1 MVHNSI
7 YALNSWCMCH
17 LCKFMSCAA
26 TRTRVRCST
35 CTATGAD
42 HLHMVLTYAAWA
54 TQTKHGNMKFYMLI
68 EVIHEQAAC
77 AAWCCAALCN
87 VRALWAA
94 GLMPLHKR
102 GPVDSI
108 CMAISPLMC
117 EGTYAEL
124 TSQCPVRCRSISL
137 RLTSSTHRAFNT
149 RRSFASEPHSSKTSN
164 VPAAKAFIYILERAH
179 RSNKSK
185 YHENTGR
192 LRLNV
197 AHAARVGAE
206 PALGGWYSQF

>member
-1 MVHNSI
+1 
-7 YALNSWCMCH
+7 
-17 LCKFMSCAA
+17 
-26 TRTRVRCST
+26 
-35 CTATGAD
+35 
-42 HLHMVLTYAAWA
+42 
-54 TQTKHGNMKFYMLI
+54 
-68 EVIHEQAAC
+68 
-77 AAWCCAALCN
+77 
-87 VRALWAA
+87 
-94 GLMPLHKR
+94 MPLHKR

-164 VPAAKAFIYILERAH
+164 VPAAKTFIYILERAH

-185 YHENTGR
+185 YHENNGR

-197 AHAARVGAE
+197 AHAARVGAGCGTGRLE
-206 PALGGWYSQF
+206 FTLLRLAGTAYWIFYRVSGRYRPIATLTRP